1 MATNLIDKIKNKQ
14 NNEILIKQCIKDIF
28 FNGSINLSTLEIL
41 SYIKIF
47 DYELFKNYENS
58 ILLKMGLF
66 FKPAIPKSFNDLIF
80 NIIKDSIKDT
90 TNKYF
95 TPIQNDII
103 GKINNSKC
111 FSFSS
116 PTSTGK
122 SHIFRYLLDTT
133 DKDVVIIVPSRA
145 LINEYYKTIK
155 QHYSENKK
163 INVLTFVDKINI
175 YNSTRNIFIVTPERT
190 RDLFKLK
197 NEFDIAYILFDE
209 AQLSE
214 DKSVRGLYYDS
225 IIRRC
230 CSTFSKSKFV
240 FAYPFIE
247 NPEVQYTR
255 NNIDF
260 SDCNSESY
268 SFKNVGQIFYSF
280 DNNGK
285 FYHFGIE
292 SEIFGNKAVC
302 DYNPL
307 KKVLDNGGT
316 ALIYCSKSKIY
327 NKQIFYEFKDYIFGR
342 KKIENPEALEIIDKF
357 RKLIGASDK
366 ESGDY
371 RSTMVNFL
379 KRGIVIHHG
388 SLPLS
393 ARTILEE
400 FTQKGFCSL
409 CFATSTLDQGIN
421 MPFDLVWIDRFTP
434 SKPLSVKNLVGRA
447 GRSTESCKFDFGQIV
462 IKDSSKTDLRKII
475 KNDIKLNE
483 ISELDIL
490 TDVNDDYKE
499 YKEAIKTGEFNEEFN
514 LTNKEMDRIQSNSAK
529 HYIKLIIDNIFD
541 SVGEIK
547 QISVALNDSFYV
559 EIISYFVKIYE
570 IYLNRALTD
579 AENYI
584 LTTTIKILFWK
595 IRGKKFSQIVWYRYS
610 YAAKTQER
618 QQIRNNKE
626 TNDNLRKIQEQSL
639 SASYITAFQMIPNK
653 KLFPINLT
661 YNQKAYQVDYD
672 RIMVDTYDYIDKLI
686 GFRLGDVFYAAFYKY
701 GEKESNEL
709 GTKMSNYIKYG
720 TNNDREIWI
729 LRYGFDFEDMDWL
742 YSNIDLINEQGIKL
756 IDNANL
762 TEEQYNKLKNFI
774 IE

>member
-1 MATNLIDKIKNKQ
+1 MMNNLIESIKLKENNK
-14 NNEILIKQCIKDIF
+14 ELIEKCINDIF
-28 FNGSINLSTLEIL
+28 TNGSINLSTLEIL

-47 DYELFKNYENS
+47 DDELFNEYEDS

-66 FKPAIPKSFNDLIF
+66 FKPTNPKNFEDLIF
-80 NIIKDSIKDT
+80 DIIKSSIKDT
-90 TNKYF
+90 TDKFF

-103 GKINNSKC
+103 EKIQNSKC

-122 SHIFRYLLDTT
+122 SHIFRYLLDITNL
-133 DKDVVIIVPSRA
+133 DVVIIVPSRA

-155 QHYSENKK
+155 NHYKDDK
-163 INVLTFVDKINI
+163 MVNVLTFIDKINTD
-175 YNSTRNIFIVTPERT
+175 NSKRNIFIVTPERT

-197 NEFDIAYILFDE
+197 NEFNISYILFDE

-214 DKSVRGLYYDS
+214 DKNVRGLYYDS

-230 CSTFSKSKFV
+230 CSTFINSKFV

-247 NPEVQYTR
+247 NPGVQFVRNKIEYT
-255 NNIDF
+255 
-260 SDCNSESY
+260 DCNSESY
-268 SFKNVGQIFYSF
+268 SYKNVGQVFYSY
-280 DNNGK
+280 DAQGN
-285 FYHFGIE
+285 FYHFGID
-292 SEIFGNKAVC
+292 SNLFGKKIKC

-307 KKVLDNGGT
+307 KKVLDDNGT

-327 NKQIFYEFKDYIFGR
+327 NHQIFLDFKDYIFNR
-342 KKIENPEALEIIDKF
+342 KKLENPEALEIIDRF
-357 RKLIGASDK
+357 RLLIGASDK
-366 ESGDY
+366 EIGDY

-388 SLPLS
+388 SLPLA

-434 SKPLSVKNLVGRA
+434 SKPLNVKNLIGRA
-447 GRSTESCKFDFGQIV
+447 GRSTQLNKFDFGQIV

-475 KNDIKLNE
+475 RNDIRLSE

-490 TDVNDDYKE
+490 TDPNDDYKE
-499 YKEAIKTGEFNEEFN
+499 YKEAIKSGEFCEEFN
-514 LTNKEMDRIQSNSAK
+514 LTNKEMERLQSKETSC
-529 HYIKLIIDNIFD
+529 YIDLILNNIFD
-541 SVGEIK
+541 KDGNIK
-547 QISVALNDSFYV
+547 QITSTLNDKLYV
-559 EIISYFVKIYE
+559 EIISYFIKIYE
-570 IYLNRALTD
+570 KYLNRTLTD
-579 AENYI
+579 PEIYI

-610 YAAKTQER
+610 HAAKTQER
-618 QQIRNNKE
+618 HLIREDKKLSE
-626 TNDNLRKIQEQSL
+626 FSKRIQETAIPA
-639 SASYITAFQMIPNK
+639 ASITEFQMIPNK
-653 KLFPINLT
+653 NLFPKILT

-672 RIMVDTYDYIDKLI
+672 RIMVDTYDYIDKLL
-686 GFRLGDVFYAAFYKY
+686 GFRLGDVFFAAFYKY
-701 GEKESNEL
+701 GENNSNEL
-709 GTKMSNYIKYG
+709 SLKMSNYIKYG
-720 TNNDREIWI
+720 TNNEKEIWI
-729 LRYGFDFEDMDWL
+729 LRYGFEFEDMEWL
-742 YSNIDLINEQGIKL
+742 YNKISSIDEHGIKL
-756 IDNANL
+756 VNNHNL
-762 TEEQYNKLKNFI
+762 TDEQFNKVKHFI

>member
-1 MATNLIDKIKNKQ
+1 MAINLIYNIKNKI
-14 NNEILIKQCIKDIF
+14 NNKILIEKCIDDIF
-28 FNGSINLSTLEIL
+28 INGSINLSTLEIL

-47 DYELFKNYENS
+47 DSELFAKYENS

-66 FKPAIPKSFNDLIF
+66 FKPTKAENFDDLVF
-80 NIIKDSIKDT
+80 NILKDSIKDT
-90 TNKYF
+90 TNKFF

-103 GKINNSKC
+103 GKIQNSKC

-133 DKDVVIIVPSRA
+133 DKDVVVIVPSRA

-155 QHYSENKK
+155 KYYIEDKK
-163 INVLTFVDKINI
+163 VNVLTFIDKINTN
-175 YNSTRNIFIVTPERT
+175 NSTRNIFIVTPERT

-197 NEFDIAYILFDE
+197 NEFDISYILFDE

-214 DKSVRGLYYDS
+214 EKNVRGLYYDS

-230 CSTFSKSKFV
+230 CATFANSKFV

-247 NPEVQYTR
+247 NPEVQYVR
-255 NNIDF
+255 NKIDF
-260 SDCNSESY
+260 SDCKSESY

-280 DNNGK
+280 DDSGK

-292 SEIFGNKAVC
+292 QEVFGNKTIC

-307 KKVLDNGGT
+307 QKVLDNGGT

-327 NKQIFYEFKDYIFGR
+327 NKQIFYDFKDYIFSR
-342 KKIENPEALEIIDKF
+342 KKIENPEALAIIDKF
-357 RKLIGASDK
+357 RTLIGASDK
-366 ESGDY
+366 EIGDY

-393 ARTILEE
+393 ARTVLEE

-447 GRSTESCKFDFGQIV
+447 GRSTENSKFDFGQIV

-475 KNDIKLNE
+475 KNDIRLNE
-483 ISELDIL
+483 ISELDIV
-490 TDVNDDYKE
+490 TDPNDDYKE
-499 YKEAIKTGEFNEEFN
+499 YKEAIKTGEFCEEFN
-514 LTNKEMDRIQSNSAK
+514 LTNKEMERIQSESANY
-529 HYIKLIIDNIFD
+529 YIKLIIDNIFD
-541 SVGEIK
+541 DLGEIK
-547 QISVALNDSFYV
+547 QISVNLNDSLYI

-570 IYLNRALTD
+570 IYLNRTLTD
-579 AENYI
+579 AETYI

-610 YAAKTQER
+610 HAAKTQER
-618 QQIRNNKE
+618 QQIRNDKSINE
-626 TNDNLRKIQEQSL
+626 YLRNIQEKSIP
-639 SASYITAFQMIPNK
+639 ASSITEFQMIPNK
-653 KLFPINLT
+653 NLVPINLT
-661 YNQKAYQVDYD
+661 YNQKAYQVEYD
-672 RIMVDTYDYIDKLI
+672 RIMVDTYDYIDKLL
-686 GFRLGDVFYAAFYKY
+686 GFRLGDVFYATFYKY
-701 GEKESNEL
+701 GENSSSEL
-709 GTKMSNYIKYG
+709 SFKMSNYIKYG
-720 TNNDREIWI
+720 TNNEKEIWI

-742 YSNIDLINEQGIKL
+742 YNNIELIDEHGIKL
-756 IDNANL
+756 VNNANL
-762 TEEQYNKLKNFI
+762 TEEQYNKIRHFI
-774 IE
+774 I